1 MTRLITIEEEK
12 DVGRVSTNKREL
24 NVGHIGVSERDNIV
38 YACFVRLDEIDL
50 PLENNDTVFLQY
62 RLLCLIQSK
71 QMTTLLEGGVLV
83 FGDAGFSSGVIRE
96 KASSGESD
104 RPPIEIG
111 ERNDK
116 VVLFEHSVS
125 LTHCPVHIID
135 NEFKRGEAFFS
146 ERINK
151 EMEVFLLGEETEAE
165 MLLRS
170 LGETLVEVV
179 AAGLGAWETFKKVGE
194 DGEEVIH
201 WRWFGRGLVERVS
214 SLDAPYPEVR

>member
-1 MTRLITIEEEK
+1 M
-12 DVGRVSTNKREL
+12 
-24 NVGHIGVSERDNIV
+24 
-38 YACFVRLDEIDL
+38 A
-50 PLENNDTVFLQY
+50 
-62 RLLCLIQSK
+62 
-71 QMTTLLEGGVLV
+71 LLEESVLV
-83 FGDAGFSSGVIRE
+83 FGEASFLTLLISE

-135 NEFKRGEAFFS
+135 NEFKRGEAFFT
-146 ERINK
+146 ERINE
-151 EMEVFLLGEETEAE
+151 EMEVFLLGEEAEAE
-165 MLLRS
+165 VLLRS

-179 AAGLGAWETFKKVGE
+179 AAGLGAWETFEKVGE

-214 SLDAPYPEVR
+214 LLDAPYPEVR